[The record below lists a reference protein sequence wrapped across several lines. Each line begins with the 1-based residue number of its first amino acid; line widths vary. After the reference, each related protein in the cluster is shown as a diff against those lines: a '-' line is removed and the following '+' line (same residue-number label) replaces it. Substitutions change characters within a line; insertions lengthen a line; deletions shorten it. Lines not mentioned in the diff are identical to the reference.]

1 MGTVFPEYLELQTT
15 CDLSVILTCIFVYFL
30 LYLFVIYFLIYPV
43 VLINSHFRAE
53 NNVDIV
59 LKMCL
64 FLVFNLVVYYA
75 MQKPCQLEIRIK
87 LHLAFSL
94 QCEII
99 KPIKVQESQAG
110 FFILPSLPLY
120 LPFVF
125 KSIQENSADFPQYYL
140 SLEKCHLSA
149 QEENIV
155 FPQFSVRVRPL
166 ITVRPLASSRSL
178 HSYKGIC
185 GSIKKL

>member
-1 MGTVFPEYLELQTT
+1 MLNEKKWNGLTYFTLACQNPVISLSLWYGLQNSSKWGSFYFTFKCYLLHFSCDVMGTVFPEYLELQTT

-75 MQKPCQLEIRIK
+75 VQKPCQLEIRIK
-87 LHLAFSL
+87 LHLAFS
-94 QCEII
+94 
-99 KPIKVQESQAG
+99 SSS
-110 FFILPSLPLY
+110 PSRFKSLKQDSSFYPHYLYIYPLY
-120 LPFVF
+120 LNPF
-125 KSIQENSADFPQYYL
+125 KRILLISP
-140 SLEKCHLSA
+140 
-149 QEENIV
+149 NIT
-155 FPQFSVRVRPL
+155 SV
-166 ITVRPLASSRSL
+166 
-178 HSYKGIC
+178 
-185 GSIKKL
+185 